1 MNIKVREVEVR
12 STTGGRAQIHLQP
25 VEKTTVEYIA
35 HGRVQ
40 AWGKHEEDGAAG
52 RKYFEITTVHYSPP
66 SLCFL
71 GWRRGGGGARNEG
84 MKISFEKRGWRARYF
99 KFLSLL
105 FTIQLHF

>member
-1 MNIKVREVEVR
+1 MNIKVREVEVRR

-25 VEKTTVEYIA
+25 VETTVEYIA

-52 RKYFEITTVHYSPP
+52 RKYFEITTVHYPPP

-84 MKISFEKRGWRARYF
+84 MKISFEKRG
-99 KFLSLL
+99 
-105 FTIQLHF
+105 